1 MMFVPSSERTN
12 LMKTFLLAG
21 ALAASFL
28 AGCASQQV
36 ASMSATPDSEAGYMT
51 VQDGKR
57 HEFLVGSRLARESRE
72 NAEVTKTASRRAWRE
87 ATTAAPSPTGPT
99 TGGGM

>member
-1 MMFVPSSERTN
+1 
-12 LMKTFLLAG
+12 MKTLLLG

-28 AGCASQQV
+28 AGCASQQT
-36 ASMSATPDSEAGYMT
+36 ATMSATPDSDVGYMT

-57 HEFLVGSRLARESRE
+57 HEFLVGSRLARETRE
-72 NAEVTKTASRRAWRE
+72 NAEQTKTASRKAWKE
-87 ATTAAPSPTGPT
+87 AVIAAPSPTGPT